1 MKKRVFSLLLAL
13 VLTLSAAAIPASA
26 VGSFSDVTDKKT
38 AQNVE
43 ILKLLG
49 VIEGNGAG
57 QFNPYAQL
65 TRAEFSKM
73 VVMLIGKGNE
83 AMRYRTVT
91 IFPDVRASHWAA
103 GYINLA
109 VRQTEPKL
117 LAGTPDGTFQPERAI
132 TYGEAVTIL
141 MRVLGYADKD
151 TGGVWPD
158 SYIDLAKS
166 AGVSNGVELAGN
178 AAITR
183 AQAAQLFV
191 NVLYADTKDGKN
203 YIDRGD
209 KYTLVSVDGGTGEL
223 RLIDEKGVIVTKT
236 LENPSSAS
244 VLIGLKGYLVER
256 TNGKVRTFLPENGET
271 VGTISNAAVI
281 VSTDRSTVGFS
292 DLAGGRTD
300 YRIYKD
306 GREISASALK
316 KYDVA
321 TYNASTNVINICDT
335 RVSVYYE
342 GCDPKPAEPTVITV
356 LGGTRLNVL
365 PSAQSSVAKFKPGQ
379 QMTILLT
386 ADGQVAGADD
396 SGARGNAIGIVTDGK
411 VQMLCGMTLIE
422 LVCKSETVTNG
433 VVRISASGKDKI
445 YLSEASGGSVSGDLI
460 VSERTI
466 GSKKL
471 ADNAMIFE
479 NGKLVALSSFTNDR
493 VAREQISYARTNASG
508 EIDLVVINRST
519 GERYG
524 RVFWESA
531 ANQIPVNDASGRK
544 PTDEG
549 WEPTYRT
556 EYDESLGV
564 DEGGTKTKTFAMK
577 YNVKTGDYVA
587 FKINQGGTGFSQMIK
602 LTELSKV
609 SFSSWI
615 GDNAVTFGSRT
626 YEVPSDVLCFNK
638 DNGEWITLAQ
648 AKTYA
653 DAANLYVKDGVVR
666 VIEVR
671 S

>member
-26 VGSFSDVTDKKT
+26 AGSFSDVSDKKT

-281 VSTDRSTVGFS
+281 VSADRSTVGFS

-626 YEVPSDVLCFNK
+626 YEVPSNVLCFNK

>member
-1 MKKRVFSLLLAL
+1 
-13 VLTLSAAAIPASA
+13 
-26 VGSFSDVTDKKT
+26 
-38 AQNVE
+38 
-43 ILKLLG
+43 
-49 VIEGNGAG
+49 
-57 QFNPYAQL
+57 
-65 TRAEFSKM
+65 
-73 VVMLIGKGNE
+73 
-83 AMRYRTVT
+83 
-91 IFPDVRASHWAA
+91 
-103 GYINLA
+103 
-109 VRQTEPKL
+109 
-117 LAGTPDGTFQPERAI
+117 
-132 TYGEAVTIL
+132 
-141 MRVLGYADKD
+141 
-151 TGGVWPD
+151 
-158 SYIDLAKS
+158 
-166 AGVSNGVELAGN
+166 
-178 AAITR
+178 
-183 AQAAQLFV
+183 
-191 NVLYADTKDGKN
+191 
-203 YIDRGD
+203 
-209 KYTLVSVDGGTGEL
+209 
-223 RLIDEKGVIVTKT
+223 
-236 LENPSSAS
+236 
-244 VLIGLKGYLVER
+244 
-256 TNGKVRTFLPENGET
+256 
-271 VGTISNAAVI
+271 
-281 VSTDRSTVGFS
+281 
-292 DLAGGRTD
+292 
-300 YRIYKD
+300 
-306 GREISASALK
+306 
-316 KYDVA
+316 
-321 TYNASTNVINICDT
+321 
-335 RVSVYYE
+335 
-342 GCDPKPAEPTVITV
+342 
-356 LGGTRLNVL
+356 
-365 PSAQSSVAKFKPGQ
+365 
-379 QMTILLT
+379 MTILLT

-433 VVRISASGKDKI
+433 VVRISASGKDRI

-479 NGKLVALSSFTNDR
+479 NGKLVALSSVTNDR

-524 RVFWESA
+524 RVFWDVTSY
-531 ANQIPVNDASGRK
+531 
-544 PTDEG
+544 TD
-549 WEPTYRT
+549 PDTHKTTYT
-556 EYDESLGV
+556 ELLGV

-666 VIEVR
+666 VIEVH

>member
-26 VGSFSDVTDKKT
+26 AGSFSDVTDKKT

-281 VSTDRSTVGFS
+281 VSADRSTVGFS

>member
-166 AGVSNGVELAGN
+166 VGVSNGVELAGN

-281 VSTDRSTVGFS
+281 VSADRSTVGFS

-433 VVRISASGKDKI
+433 VVRISASGKDRI

>member
-26 VGSFSDVTDKKT
+26 AGSFSDVSDKKT

-281 VSTDRSTVGFS
+281 VSADRSTVGFS

-300 YRIYKD
+300 YNQVCVIGAEAAKIFFGTVDPVGKEVKINGNKFTVVGVYAPRGEEGENSINQMDNIFVIPYTMTRLLGGSVDQYTVKVRSSED
-306 GREISASALK
+306 MTEVTSRLGGFLK
-316 KYDVA
+316 GLIPQGTGGYDV
-321 TYNASTNVINICDT
+321 YN
-335 RVSVYYE
+335 E
-342 GCDPKPAEPTVITV
+342 GQWQQYQNETMNTISMV
-356 LGGTRLNVL
+356 LGGIAAISLLVGGIGIMNIMLVTVTERTREI
-365 PSAQSSVAKFKPGQ
+365 G
-379 QMTILLT
+379 I
-386 ADGQVAGADD
+386 
-396 SGARGNAIGIVTDGK
+396 RRAIGAQRASIVTQFLIEAG
-411 VQMLCGMTLIE
+411 MLCGMG
-422 LVCKSETVTNG
+422 G
-433 VVRISASGKDKI
+433 VVGIAVGT
-445 YLSEASGGSVSGDLI
+445 AGSVV
-460 VSERTI
+460 VSRLMYQMTVYPPVWV
-466 GSKKL
+466 GL
-471 ADNAMIFE
+471 AAFA
-479 NGKLVALSSFTNDR
+479 LSVAL
-493 VAREQISYARTNASG
+493 
-508 EIDLVVINRST
+508 
-519 GERYG
+519 
-524 RVFWESA
+524 
-531 ANQIPVNDASGRK
+531 
-544 PTDEG
+544 
-549 WEPTYRT
+549 
-556 EYDESLGV
+556 GV
-564 DEGGTKTKTFAMK
+564 
-577 YNVKTGDYVA
+577 
-587 FKINQGGTGFSQMIK
+587 
-602 LTELSKV
+602 L
-609 SFSSWI
+609 
-615 GDNAVTFGSRT
+615 FGSYPAIKASKLQPVEALRA
-626 YEVPSDVLCFNK
+626 E
-638 DNGEWITLAQ
+638 
-648 AKTYA
+648 
-653 DAANLYVKDGVVR
+653 
-666 VIEVR
+666 
-671 S
+671 

>member
-26 VGSFSDVTDKKT
+26 AGSFSDVSDKKT

-281 VSTDRSTVGFS
+281 VSADRSTVGFS

-479 NGKLVALSSFTNDR
+479 NGKLVALSSFTNDH

>member
-26 VGSFSDVTDKKT
+26 AGSFSDVTDKKT

-281 VSTDRSTVGFS
+281 VSADRSTVGFS

-433 VVRISASGKDKI
+433 VVRISASGKDRI

-638 DNGEWITLAQ
+638 DNGEWITLTQ

>member
-26 VGSFSDVTDKKT
+26 AGSFSDVSDKKT

-281 VSTDRSTVGFS
+281 VSADRSTVGFS

-433 VVRISASGKDKI
+433 VVRISASGKYKI

>member
-26 VGSFSDVTDKKT
+26 AESFSDVTDKKT

-43 ILKLLG
+43 VLRLLG

-281 VSTDRSTVGFS
+281 VSADRSTVGFS

>member
-26 VGSFSDVTDKKT
+26 AGSFSDVSDKKT

-271 VGTISNAAVI
+271 AGTISNAAVI
-281 VSTDRSTVGFS
+281 VSADRSTVGFS

-396 SGARGNAIGIVTDGK
+396 SGARGNAIGVVTDGK

>member
-26 VGSFSDVTDKKT
+26 AGSFSDVSDKKT

-281 VSTDRSTVGFS
+281 VSADRSTVGFS

>member
-13 VLTLSAAAIPASA
+13 VLALSAAAIPASA
-26 VGSFSDVTDKKT
+26 VGSFSDVSDKAT

-49 VIEGNGAG
+49 VIEGSGAG
-57 QFNPYAQL
+57 QFRPYAQL

-223 RLIDEKGVIVTKT
+223 RLIDEKGAIVTKT

-281 VSTDRSTVGFS
+281 VSADRSTVGFS

-422 LVCKSETVTNG
+422 LGCKSETVTNG

-626 YEVPSDVLCFNK
+626 YEIPSDVLCFNK

-653 DAANLYVKDGVVR
+653 DAADLYVKDGVVR

>member
-166 AGVSNGVELAGN
+166 VGVSNGVELAGN

-281 VSTDRSTVGFS
+281 VSADRSTVGFS

-396 SGARGNAIGIVTDGK
+396 SDARGNAIGIVTDGK
-411 VQMLCGMTLIE
+411 VQMLCGMALIE

>member
-26 VGSFSDVTDKKT
+26 AGSFSDVTDKKT

-183 AQAAQLFV
+183 TQAAQLFV

-271 VGTISNAAVI
+271 AGTISNAAVI
-281 VSTDRSTVGFS
+281 VSADRSTVGFS

-396 SGARGNAIGIVTDGK
+396 SGARGNAIGVVTDGK

>member
-26 VGSFSDVTDKKT
+26 AGSFSDVSDKKT

-178 AAITR
+178 AAVTR

-281 VSTDRSTVGFS
+281 VSADRSTVGFS

-433 VVRISASGKDKI
+433 VVRISASGKDRI

-493 VAREQISYARTNASG
+493 VARERIVYARANSAN
-508 EIDLVVINRST
+508 EIDLVVIRAVITNAIYGKVINMREEERGAGSLTFTAKLIEIET
-519 GERYG
+519 GNGTSVEKQAGAKVNYG
-524 RVFWESA
+524 DFVEAVIR
-531 ANQIPVNDASGRK
+531 D
-544 PTDEG
+544 DEAFSSV
-549 WEPTYRT
+549 TV
-556 EYDESLGV
+556 L
-564 DEGGTKTKTFAMK
+564 TK
-577 YNVKTGDYVA
+577 
-587 FKINQGGTGFSQMIK
+587 
-602 LTELSKV
+602 LSKV
-609 SFSSWI
+609 PFDNWI
-615 GDNAVTFGSRT
+615 GKSTVTFANRT
-626 YEVPSDVLCFNK
+626 YDVPDDVKCYNSDTKLWM
-638 DNGEWITLAQ
+638 DSLDRAM
-648 AKTYA
+648 AYA

>member
-26 VGSFSDVTDKKT
+26 AGSFSDVTDKKT

-281 VSTDRSTVGFS
+281 VSADRSTVGFS

-396 SGARGNAIGIVTDGK
+396 SGARGNAIGVVTDGK

>member
-26 VGSFSDVTDKKT
+26 AGSFSDVTDKKT

-281 VSTDRSTVGFS
+281 VSADRSTVGFS

-433 VVRISASGKDKI
+433 VVRISASGKDRI

>member
-26 VGSFSDVTDKKT
+26 AGSFSDVSDKKT

-271 VGTISNAAVI
+271 AGTISNAAVI
-281 VSTDRSTVGFS
+281 VSADRSTVGFS

-433 VVRISASGKDKI
+433 VVRISASGKDRI

>member
-13 VLTLSAAAIPASA
+13 VLTLSAAAIPALA
-26 VGSFSDVTDKKT
+26 AESFSDVTDKKT

-281 VSTDRSTVGFS
+281 VSADRSTVGFS

-433 VVRISASGKDKI
+433 VVRISASGKDRI

-471 ADNAMIFE
+471 ADNAMVFE

-493 VAREQISYARTNASG
+493 VARERIVYARANSAN
-508 EIDLVVINRST
+508 EIDLVVIRAAITNAIYGKVINMREEERGAGSLTFTAKLIEIET
-519 GERYG
+519 GNGTSVEKQAGAKVNYG
-524 RVFWESA
+524 DFVEAVIR
-531 ANQIPVNDASGRK
+531 D
-544 PTDEG
+544 DEAFSSV
-549 WEPTYRT
+549 TV
-556 EYDESLGV
+556 L
-564 DEGGTKTKTFAMK
+564 TK
-577 YNVKTGDYVA
+577 
-587 FKINQGGTGFSQMIK
+587 
-602 LTELSKV
+602 LSKV
-609 SFSSWI
+609 PF
-615 GDNAVTFGSRT
+615 DNWLGKNTVTFANRT
-626 YEVPSDVLCFNK
+626 YDVPDDVKCYNSDTNLWM
-638 DNGEWITLAQ
+638 DSLDRAM
-648 AKTYA
+648 TYA

>member
-26 VGSFSDVTDKKT
+26 AGSFSDVTDKKT

-281 VSTDRSTVGFS
+281 VSADRSTVGFS

-396 SGARGNAIGIVTDGK
+396 SGARGNAIGVVTDGK

-433 VVRISASGKDKI
+433 VVRISASGKDRI

>member
-13 VLTLSAAAIPASA
+13 VLALSAAAIPASA
-26 VGSFSDVTDKKT
+26 VGSFSDVSDKAT

-49 VIEGNGAG
+49 VIEGSGAG
-57 QFNPYAQL
+57 QFRPYAQL

-117 LAGTPDGTFQPERAI
+117 LAGTPDGTFRPERAI

-223 RLIDEKGVIVTKT
+223 RLIDEKGAIVTKT

-256 TNGKVRTFLPENGET
+256 ANGKVRTFLPENSGT

-281 VSTDRSTVGFS
+281 VSADRSTVGFS

-422 LVCKSETVTNG
+422 LGCKSDTVTNG
-433 VVRISASGKDKI
+433 VVRISASGKDRI

-626 YEVPSDVLCFNK
+626 YEIPSDVLCFNK